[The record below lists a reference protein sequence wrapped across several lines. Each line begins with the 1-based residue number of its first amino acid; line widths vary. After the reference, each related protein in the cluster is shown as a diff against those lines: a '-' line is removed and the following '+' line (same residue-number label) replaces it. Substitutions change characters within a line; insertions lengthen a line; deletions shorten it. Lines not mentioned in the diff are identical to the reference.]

1 MSRIDERKHKEEN
14 KHALWLVSRSVTY
27 SYKVIYFKFLSVSLS
42 FVSFRIITILYSV
55 RRDPI
60 QEFKTILNENL
71 PYIINSPN

>member
-27 SYKVIYFKFLSVSLS
+27 SCIYFKFLSVSSS
-42 FVSFRIITILYSV
+42 FVRFRIITILYSV